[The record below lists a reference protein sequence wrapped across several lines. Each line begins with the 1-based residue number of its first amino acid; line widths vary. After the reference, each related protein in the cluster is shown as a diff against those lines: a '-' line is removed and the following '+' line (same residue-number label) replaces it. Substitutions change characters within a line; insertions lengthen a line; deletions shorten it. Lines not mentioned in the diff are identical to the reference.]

1 MLNKAIKIAI
11 QAHENQVD
19 KCGEPYI
26 LHPLRVMLTM
36 QSEIDRI
43 CAVLHDVVE
52 DSDITLDDLRKEG
65 FDEDIIQILDCLTK
79 RKGEKYEDFITR
91 VLTNKTACKIK
102 LEDINDNMDVN
113 RIQCYTDKDRARIE
127 KYKKAKKRIKN
138 NLFV

>member
-91 VLTNKTACKIK
+91 VLTNETACKIK